1 MMDRPRGTD
10 RLAIPGRWLGAG
22 LALAYVA
29 VVAIYLASGLRVEA
43 WDDAYFFKR
52 IGLNL
57 LEHGSLAWNVEDGP
71 VYGNTSQGFQLV
83 ALLPLL
89 IDASHYVVIIKLVS
103 ALSMVL
109 LLALYMRAALKLAGS
124 PPGSPSD
131 VALAWGLGFLGASAP
146 FLLLL
151 MHSGMETSVA
161 LAMLGGNLLAIR
173 HGASTGAGTRQ
184 GTVAVVATTA
194 LVYLT
199 RPDAVL
205 ISLVSITA
213 YYWMRDRRPPWRI
226 LFYCGVTLLALL
238 GVLWLY
244 FGTPLPLAFYLKSQ
258 ALTVYTD
265 RFVELSLG
273 LKRRNLAGLFV
284 MAAPL
289 VYVIAHGRSAW
300 AWALA
305 LSFAAFNG
313 YHYLSTVEVMGYF
326 ARFYMVSMVP
336 LTLAAIDAAPR
347 FRERSR
353 VVVSLVF
360 CALYVAAVLY
370 LYRQRILFDEK
381 DQLITRVTDEV
392 YLGYAIA
399 AASLL
404 IGARIHAGAAA
415 ALAAAA
421 MLAGGLR
428 GLPLPALE
436 LPADEVLQAR
446 HIERVTTFR
455 GIDAVRACI
464 PEPLQLYHSEI
475 GIPGILFQRSTI
487 TDMAGLMDEDI
498 ALQGMDF
505 DARCMADRPEVLY
518 LPHRVYETLRE
529 RIAGS
534 ECIKDY
540 RLVVRD
546 SSSPL
551 YIRKDLA
558 PDFLACARKLGNR
571 WVGAR

>member
-1 MMDRPRGTD
+1 MMDRPHGTE
-10 RLAIPGRWLGAG
+10 RLAIPGRWLAVG

-29 VVAIYLASGLRVEA
+29 VVAIYLISRLGVEA

-71 VYGNTSQGFQLV
+71 VYGNTSQGFQVV
-83 ALLPLL
+83 ALLALL
-89 IDASHYVVIIKLVS
+89 IDADHYVVTIKLLS

-109 LLALYMRAALKLAGS
+109 LFALYALSARAAQRHLADAA
-124 PPGSPSD
+124 PPD
-131 VALAWGLGFLGASAP
+131 LALAWGLGFLGASAP

-151 MHSGMETSVA
+151 VHSGMETSVA
-161 LAMLGGNLLAIR
+161 LAMLAGNLLAIR
-173 HGASTGAGTRQ
+173 HGTSTRQ
-184 GTVAVVATTA
+184 GTAAVVATTA

-213 YYWMRDRRPPWRI
+213 YYWLRDRKLPWRV
-226 LFYCGVTLLALL
+226 LLYCGLTLLALL
-238 GVLWLY
+238 GLLWLY

-265 RFVELSLG
+265 RFVELSLA
-273 LKRRNLAGLFV
+273 LKRRNLAGLLV

-289 VYVIAHGRSAW
+289 AYVIVHGRSAW
-300 AWALA
+300 SWALA
-305 LSFAAFNG
+305 LSFVVFNA
-313 YHYLSTVEVMGYF
+313 YHYVSTVEVMGYY

-336 LTLAAIDAAPR
+336 LALAAIDAAPR
-347 FRERSR
+347 FRARSR
-353 VVVSLVF
+353 VAVSLVF

-370 LYRQRILFDEK
+370 LYRQRVLFDEK

-404 IGARIHAGAAA
+404 VGARVHAGAAA
-415 ALAAAA
+415 ALAAVAV
-421 MLAGGLR
+421 LVGGLR
-428 GLPLPALE
+428 GLPMPALE
-436 LPADEVLQAR
+436 LPRDEVLQAR

-475 GIPGILFQRSTI
+475 GIPGILLQRSTI

-498 ALQGMDF
+498 ARHGMDF
-505 DARCMADRPEVLY
+505 DARCMADRPEVVY
-518 LPHRVYETLRE
+518 LPHRVYENLRE
-529 RIAGS
+529 RIS
-534 ECIKDY
+534 RSQCIRDY

-551 YIRKDLA
+551 YVRKDLA
-558 PDFLACARKLGNR
+558 PDFVACARATGDR
-571 WVGAR
+571 WIGK

>member
-1 MMDRPRGTD
+1 M
-10 RLAIPGRWLGAG
+10 LGA
-22 LALAYVA
+22 
-29 VVAIYLASGLRVEA
+29 
-43 WDDAYFFKR
+43 
-52 IGLNL
+52 
-57 LEHGSLAWNVEDGP
+57 
-71 VYGNTSQGFQLV
+71 
-83 ALLPLL
+83 
-89 IDASHYVVIIKLVS
+89 
-103 ALSMVL
+103 
-109 LLALYMRAALKLAGS
+109 
-124 PPGSPSD
+124 
-131 VALAWGLGFLGASAP
+131 
-146 FLLLL
+146 
-151 MHSGMETSVA
+151 
-161 LAMLGGNLLAIR
+161 NLLAIR
-173 HGASTGAGTRQ
+173 HGTDTRK

-213 YYWMRDRRPPWRI
+213 YYWMRDRRLPWRV

-305 LSFAAFNG
+305 LSFAIFNG
-313 YHYLSTVEVMGYF
+313 YHYVSTVEVMGYF

-353 VVVSLVF
+353 VVVSVVF

-399 AASLL
+399 AASLAV
-404 IGARIHAGAAA
+404 GARLHAGAAT
-415 ALAAAA
+415 ALAAVAV
-421 MLAGGLR
+421 LVGGLR

-455 GIDAVRACI
+455 GINAVRACI

-475 GIPGILFQRSTI
+475 GIPGILLQRSTI

-498 ALQGMDF
+498 ALEGMDF
-505 DARCMADRPEVLY
+505 DARCLADRPEVLY

-529 RIAGS
+529 RIAQS
-534 ECIKDY
+534 TCIRDY

-558 PDFLACARKLGNR
+558 PDFLACARKLGDH
-571 WVGAR
+571 WVGIK